1 MSENENNAAGG
12 RAADWANRIDQ
23 VRSFA
28 QTNNR
33 WPSTTAKDES
43 ELKLAQWWSRQKYYF
58 KKFEKGEKS
67 PGINDDRAQII
78 RDLISDFAAF
88 ERDGIWIGRYNIVK
102 SRIQTAQKLWPYD
115 TENDEEKRVLRWWN
129 QQKTFYRKFR
139 KGTKAGGMTERRA
152 QLVEQLLGLL
162 GQPLITN
169 DGDDDTQATDASS
182 PSQATDTP
190 VPTPDPAPTH
200 LGASDFGD

>member
-1 MSENENNAAGG
+1 MSENENKSAGS
-12 RAADWANRIDQ
+12 RAADWANRIDEVQ
-23 VRSFA
+23 RFA

-33 WPSTTAKDES
+33 WPSTTAQDES

-67 PGINDDRAQII
+67 PGINDDRAKII
-78 RDLISDFAAF
+78 RNLISDFAAF

-139 KGTKAGGMTERRA
+139 KGDRVGGMTAERA
-152 QLVEQLLGLL
+152 DLVENLLKRLN
-162 GQPLITN
+162 QPIMA
-169 DGDDDTQATDASS
+169 DTSSNTPQSVNMQVDTSAAPDASAAQTNTS
-182 PSQATDTP
+182 GD
-190 VPTPDPAPTH
+190 
-200 LGASDFGD
+200 AS